1 MSHLYLK
8 FRAKN
13 VVSSIC
19 YQCTAK
25 PVIVGGWN
33 LAFYCACVAGK
44 WDFLSDFLNNM
55 KAPDSLGIWSNPYF
69 DGRQIRHKAK
79 NGEVVYAKRR
89 GPLGIF
95 WCLSAEKMTP
105 MLISFFD
112 KYLST
117 LQIDSMDSTL
127 VKAGKKEGRL
137 PCNVEILPSTTTTN
151 SLRDLHFNVA
161 GVGKKVLLPDHFF

>member
-1 MSHLYLK
+1 
-8 FRAKN
+8 
-13 VVSSIC
+13 
-19 YQCTAK
+19 
-25 PVIVGGWN
+25 
-33 LAFYCACVAGK
+33 
-44 WDFLSDFLNNM
+44 
-55 KAPDSLGIWSNPYF
+55 
-69 DGRQIRHKAK
+69 
-79 NGEVVYAKRR
+79 
-89 GPLGIF
+89 
-95 WCLSAEKMTP
+95 

-161 GVGKKVLLPDHFF
+161 GVGKKVLLPDHFFLKALFQMSVLQICTSKVGN

>member
-44 WDFLSDFLNNM
+44 WDFLSEFLNNM

-117 LQIDSMDSTL
+117 LQIDSMDSTVV
-127 VKAGKKEGRL
+127 VKAAKRRV
-137 PCNVEILPSTTTTN
+137 PASNVEILPSTTTTN

>member
-1 MSHLYLK
+1 
-8 FRAKN
+8 
-13 VVSSIC
+13 
-19 YQCTAK
+19 
-25 PVIVGGWN
+25 
-33 LAFYCACVAGK
+33 
-44 WDFLSDFLNNM
+44 
-55 KAPDSLGIWSNPYF
+55 
-69 DGRQIRHKAK
+69 
-79 NGEVVYAKRR
+79 
-89 GPLGIF
+89 
-95 WCLSAEKMTP
+95 

-161 GVGKKVLLPDHFF
+161 GVGKKVLLPDHFFKSPFSNVRFTNMYIQSWKLIIREKFYFF